1 MLTGTQRKEE
11 ILQVSQRL
19 FREQG
24 YASTSMRDIASAL
37 GMEPASLYSHIKS
50 KEDLLAQ
57 TCFEMAEKFLLAIDE
72 VNDIYFDAEQKVKMA
87 VENHVEILTS
97 NLNAAVVFV
106 REWRHL
112 SEPAYSRFLEMRHR
126 YEAGIR
132 EIIQTGINEN
142 KFNEVDKK
150 FAALT
155 ILSSVNWIVE
165 WYRPEGSKSSSEIA
179 AELTRFILT
188 GLKKESII

>member
-11 ILQVSQRL
+11 ILAVSQRL

-24 YASTSMRDIASAL
+24 YDSTSMRDIAGAL

-50 KEDLLAQ
+50 KEDLLSQ
-57 TCFEMAEKFLLAIDE
+57 TCFDMAEKFLLAIDE

-87 VENHVEILTS
+87 VANHVDILTS
-97 NLNAAVVFV
+97 NLDAAVVFI

-112 SEPAYSRFLEMRHR
+112 SEPSFSEFIKLRNK
-126 YEAGIR
+126 YEEGIR
-132 EIIQTGINEN
+132 EIVETGISEN

-165 WYRPEGSKSSSEIA
+165 WYRPDGDKTPKEIA
-179 AELTRFILT
+179 EELTRFILT
-188 GLKKESII
+188 GLKKDSIL